1 VSLNISSRNSIT
13 SPGSGIKYHPK
24 KNPEAIC
31 NTIVS
36 NSIKPMME
44 VTLEKGRTNLFTKKF
59 AYENIIE
66 DNETRFQVQFV
77 TISIF

>member
-1 VSLNISSRNSIT
+1 M
-13 SPGSGIKYHPK
+13 KYQPR

-31 NTIVS
+31 KTIVIS
-36 NSIKPMME
+36 NIKPIID
-44 VTLEKGRTNLFTKKF
+44 VTLEKGRTSLFTKKF

-77 TISIF
+77 TISMF